1 MMKIS
6 RKSVLVFS
14 LMIAILAVGL
24 SFQSQVAAKQKVVIY
39 ARPLVGQMDPATSGK
54 SESVQNMSIV
64 YNTLVMLD
72 REGKVIPDLAESWET
87 SPDYKTYTFHLRK
100 GVVFHDG
107 TPFTAQAVKFS
118 YDRMLRV
125 NRTTFG
131 YYLKYADQNSCEVV
145 DDHTVR
151 IRLTKPYPIFPV
163 DATTAAYF
171 ILSPDY
177 VKKHATSD
185 DPDALKWMS
194 DHACGTGPF
203 KLVEWTHGQR
213 LVFEKFDDYW
223 GGSKGGRTTPKVD
236 KVIYKIVDDP
246 STARLMLEKGDVD
259 IAEKLTVEQFEKLKT
274 TAGIRVVNFNIP
286 KAVYVSMDVSKP
298 PFNDMKV
305 RQAIS
310 HAINYDEIIKY
321 IEKGNVKRMHGLI
334 PVGIMGHNPS
344 LPLYRFD
351 SAKAKELLKASG
363 YPNGFTTD
371 LIFALERRP
380 EFEQVGEYIQA
391 YLKKIGINVQ
401 IQKIAFDA
409 QIAKMEK
416 GDYGMSLMTWTCVM
430 PDPDD
435 IAGWLYDSARASG
448 GWNGSYW
455 PDKDVQAKLAKA
467 REIADQSQRKTLYQ
481 EVDRKAVDEAIYV
494 YLYQLTNQ
502 FAEREDIKD
511 FYYDSFMKCYF
522 WDIEKES

>member
-1 MMKIS
+1 MKFS
-6 RKSVLVFS
+6 KRSVLVFG
-14 LMIAILAVGL
+14 LVIGILAIAL
-24 SFQSQVAAKQKVVIY
+24 TFQTQVFAKEKVIIY
-39 ARPLVGQMDPATSGK
+39 ARPLVGQMDPGPSGK
-54 SESVQNMSIV
+54 SESVQNMSLV

-72 REGKVIPDLAESWET
+72 REGRVIPDLAESWDV
-87 SPDYKTYTFHLRK
+87 SPDYKTYTFRLRK
-100 GVVFHDG
+100 GVKFHDG
-107 TPFTAQAVKFS
+107 TPFNAQAVKFS

-125 NRTTFG
+125 NRTSFG
-131 YYLKYADQNSCEVV
+131 YYLKYADKNSCEVV
-145 DDHTVR
+145 DDHT
-151 IRLTKPYPIFPV
+151 IKIHLLKPYPIFPV

-185 DPDALKWMS
+185 DPEALKWMS
-194 DHACGTGPF
+194 HHACGTGPF
-203 KLVEWTHGQR
+203 ELVEWTEGQR

-223 GGSKGGRTTPKVD
+223 GGSEGGRTTARVD

-274 TAGIRVVNFNIP
+274 TPGIQVINFNIP
-286 KAVYVSMDVSKP
+286 KAVYITMDVSKP
-298 PFNDMKV
+298 PFNDTKV
-305 RQAIS
+305 RRAIS
-310 HAINYDEIIKY
+310 HAINYEEIIEY
-321 IEKGNVKRMHGLI
+321 IERKNVKRMHGLI
-334 PVGIMGHNPS
+334 PKGIMAHNPS

-351 SAKAKELLKASG
+351 LSKAEELMKASG
-363 YPNGFTTD
+363 HPNGFTTD
-371 LIFALERRP
+371 LVFALERRP

-391 YLKKIGINVQ
+391 YLKKIGINVK

-455 PDKDVQAKLAKA
+455 QDKDVQAKLAKC
-467 REIADQSQRKTLYQ
+467 REIADQEQRKALYK
-481 EVDRKAVDEAIYV
+481 EVDRKAVDQAIYV

-502 FAEREDIKD
+502 FAVRKNIKD

-522 WDIEKES
+522 WNTEKE